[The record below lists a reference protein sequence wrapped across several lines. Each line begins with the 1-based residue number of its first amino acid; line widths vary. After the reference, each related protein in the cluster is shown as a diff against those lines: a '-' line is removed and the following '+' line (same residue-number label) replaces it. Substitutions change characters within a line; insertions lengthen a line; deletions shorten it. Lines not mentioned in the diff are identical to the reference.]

1 MNKSGT
7 TIVLDDASNLPLQG
21 LTLYGKSTQ
30 DGTPTPEAP
39 VPIVSAGDTTGKI
52 DVSIMGANL
61 LETQDVSRYYVNASG
76 TLVGGFHPENKAK
89 IFRAVIGKTYY
100 ITRLH
105 PGTRFRAA
113 CVNELPGKKGQQ
125 IVTTSHA
132 VADTATQLTIKATS
146 QIIVIDIAE
155 DDPENTGFN
164 GLMVSFYPNIPYE
177 PYVSESLSI
186 ESPNGLPGIP
196 VTSGGN
202 YTDADGQQWICDEI
216 DFARGKYVQRFKML
230 EFDGTESWKGLSTNN
245 ANVRFNLLL
254 DNIKYPPT
262 SQILANILST
272 HYARITSFSVYKD
285 NQGIS
290 ITEVGEISIYDEVYS
305 QLDAPL
311 NNWKS
316 YLAAQKA
323 AGTPVKVVYELETP
337 VETDLTPE
345 QMQAYAGLH
354 TYHPNTTITNDA
366 DAWMYVQ
373 YISNSDLPDGPY
385 SNPKT
390 EIGKY
395 YKALAGYSN
404 EVPPPTCRETQ
415 LISNLLDA
423 NYQVPFEN
431 TTCSIEGYL
440 WDMIRGTDVMANY
453 TPKFESE
460 KFLAML
466 TGKLVTDYPPKDCER
481 NFWMAKCVEAQA
493 RMKVLRRG
501 GKSG

>member
-30 DGTPTPEAP
+30 DGTPMPDNP
-39 VPIVSAGDTTGKI
+39 IPIVSAGDGGTITVT
-52 DVSIMGANL
+52 VSDGADQSQTL
-61 LETQDVSRYYVNASG
+61 PVS
-76 TLVGGFHPENKAK
+76 T
-89 IFRAVIGKTYY
+89 
-100 ITRLH
+100 
-105 PGTRFRAA
+105 
-113 CVNELPGKKGQQ
+113 
-125 IVTTSHA
+125 
-132 VADTATQLTIKATS
+132 
-146 QIIVIDIAE
+146 
-155 DDPENTGFN
+155 
-164 GLMVSFYPNIPYE
+164 
-177 PYVSESLSI
+177 
-186 ESPNGLPGIP
+186 PNGLPGIP

-202 YTDADGQQWICDEI
+202 YTDSDGQQWVCDEI
-216 DFARGKYVQRFKML
+216 DLKRGKYVQRVGKINVNLVDSYISNEGF
-230 EFDGTESWKGLSTNN
+230 GLIFNPD
-245 ANVRFNLLL
+245 NLLNTGL
-254 DNIKYPPT
+254 RVP
-262 SQILANILST
+262 ILSNYFRFDKSIKNDGVGFAYSNGIRLYYT
-272 HYARITSFSVYKD
+272 LGSVEAF
-285 NQGIS
+285 N
-290 ITEVGEISIYDEVYS
+290 EWLS
-305 QLDAPL
+305 QND
-311 NNWKS
+311 
-316 YLAAQKA
+316 
-323 AGTPVKVVYELETP
+323 VVVYYPFATP
-337 VETDLTPE
+337 IETDLTPE

-366 DAWMYVQ
+366 DAWMHVQ

-415 LISNLLDA
+415 LISKLLDA

-481 NFWMAKCVEAQA
+481 NFWMARCVEAQA

>member
-30 DGTPTPEAP
+30 DGTPTPDSP
-39 VPIVSAGDTTGKI
+39 IPIVSAG
-52 DVSIMGANL
+52 N
-61 LETQDVSRYYVNASG
+61 SG
-76 TLVGGFHPENKAK
+76 T
-89 IFRAVIGKTYY
+89 
-100 ITRLH
+100 ITVTVSD
-105 PGTRFRAA
+105 GAEQSQT
-113 CVNELPGKKGQQ
+113 LP
-125 IVTTSHA
+125 
-132 VADTATQLTIKATS
+132 
-146 QIIVIDIAE
+146 
-155 DDPENTGFN
+155 
-164 GLMVSFYPNIPYE
+164 VS
-177 PYVSESLSI
+177 
-186 ESPNGLPGIP
+186 
-196 VTSGGN
+196 
-202 YTDADGQQWICDEI
+202 
-216 DFARGKYVQRFKML
+216 
-230 EFDGTESWKGLSTNN
+230 
-245 ANVRFNLLL
+245 
-254 DNIKYPPT
+254 
-262 SQILANILST
+262 
-272 HYARITSFSVYKD
+272 
-285 NQGIS
+285 
-290 ITEVGEISIYDEVYS
+290 
-305 QLDAPL
+305 
-311 NNWKS
+311 
-316 YLAAQKA
+316 
-323 AGTPVKVVYELETP
+323 
-337 VETDLTPE
+337 TPE
-345 QMQAYAGLH
+345 QLQAYAALKA
-354 TYHPNTTITNDA
+354 YAPSTTITNDA